1 MEAEELVFYDG
12 SEGEEVEE
20 FCQTFPDVGVV
31 VFSAAFMG
39 EAVERGDLS

>member
-20 FCQTFPDVGVV
+20 FCQTFPDVGVA
-31 VFSAAFMG
+31 VFSAAFIV
-39 EAVERGDLS
+39 EAVDLGDLS